1 MKKNK
6 LVYCLMALVCVFF
19 IHCENPIMRKWW
31 QEPEPQEAEPQEQ
44 DIEYV
49 PIMKMIPQVTHETVY
64 ETVYKQVV
72 QYVPQYIYKTITET
86 EYVDVY
92 RDVIKEV
99 PVYIYET
106 VVEKEYETVYVPE
119 FHTVY
124 ETIYVNVPP
133 SEDDIKQY
141 IQDHGD
147 EIITIIKDDPDLKT
161 ILESIIKEYIRDHFD
176 EVIKIINDSPD
187 KDEIIKEIIKLINP
201 DEIMNYLTEEQI
213 KYILEQQPPE
223 VILQTITII
232 DIEYIIFAGNAD
244 QYNGSPGTGGNTS
257 LTDQEK
263 KSNNDSVSDI
273 AKALKEHPDYLI
285 MLHGHA
291 NPTTFSDA
299 EIGDLEKLS
308 VDRAKAVEAK
318 LREQYKAINGGTDI
332 DDTRIS
338 VSGYGGQKV
347 LFGNNSAY
355 TPLNRRVE
363 MILIWVGVK
372 K

>member
-1 MKKNK
+1 MKNSK
-6 LVYCLMALVCVFF
+6 LIYCLTALACVCLISCSF
-19 IHCENPIMRKWW
+19 ENPIMEKWW
-31 QEPEPQEAEPQEQ
+31 VEKEPEEV
-44 DIEYV
+44 EYV
-49 PIMKMIPQVTHETVY
+49 PIMKMIPQVTHDTVYKTVY
-64 ETVYKQVV
+64 EQVV

-92 RDVIKEV
+92 HDVIKEV

-106 VVEKEYETVYVPE
+106 VTEKETVYVPE
-119 FHTVY
+119 IQTVY
-124 ETIYVNVPP
+124 QTITETVPP

-141 IQDHGD
+141 IKDHGD
-147 EIITIIKDDPDLKT
+147 EIITIIKDMPEFET
-161 ILESIIKEYIRDHFD
+161 IVKEYIKDHFD

-187 KDEIIKEIIKLINP
+187 RDEIIKEIIKLITP
-201 DEIMNYLTEEQI
+201 DQIMNYLTEDQI

-244 QYNGSPGTGGNTS
+244 QYNGPPGTGGNTP
-257 LTDQEK
+257 LTSQEK
-263 KSNNDSVSDI
+263 GSNDASVSDI
-273 AKALKEHPDYLI
+273 AKALKDHPDYLI

-291 NPTTFSDA
+291 NPTAFTDA

-308 VDRAKAVEAK
+308 VDRAKAVEVK

-332 DDTRIS
+332 DDTRVS
-338 VSGYGGQKV
+338 VSGYGGEKV